1 MATSNGE
8 IIRGRIALIT
18 CVLMAQLCSG
28 LSTISA
34 TAAQTTCKPFNLTKL
49 FYADYSTGSHW
60 NNTGLKNQITWSA
73 QSPVINEETTNK
85 AFTDQELTWIRTA
98 FNSWDRALNSIDFLE
113 VGPTAAPQITIGY
126 VDLTPSKIQPNAFGF
141 WTAWVSDSKRNR
153 ASIKLKSSK
162 SEWFSNSE
170 QFIHTVQHEL
180 GNVLGLGDIA
190 PTPKF
195 ASVLEDPWQPPYG
208 NSKLGATDIS
218 LIRQLYGEATC
229 PKQAKATSP
238 EVRER

>member
-1 MATSNGE
+1 
-8 IIRGRIALIT
+8 
-18 CVLMAQLCSG
+18 MAQLCSG

-60 NNTGLKNQITWSA
+60 NNTGLKTQITWSA
-73 QSPVINEETTNK
+73 QSQIINEESTNK

-98 FNSWDRALNSIDFLE
+98 FNSWDRALNSIEFLE

-162 SEWFSNSE
+162 SEWFSNSK

-180 GNVLGLGDIA
+180 GNVLGLGDIT
-190 PTPKF
+190 PTSKF